1 MVVKNFL
8 RWPDK
13 RLRSRAN
20 EITEVTEEIFSIW
33 DDMIETMNAMPGIG
47 LAAPQI
53 GINLRLAVVDASKA
67 RNKPVKLANP
77 EILQASLE
85 YSETEEASPNLR
97 GISAKIKRP
106 KKVTVRFLNKEGFID
121 RKDFTGLWATSIQHQ
136 IDHLNGKMFFDNLS
150 KVRRDILLRKVKK
163 KR

>member
-1 MVVKNFL
+1 MAVKNFL
-8 RWPDK
+8 SWPDK
-13 RLRSRAN
+13 RLRTRAHD
-20 EITEVTEEIFSIW
+20 ITKITDDIISIW
-33 DDMIETMNAMPGIG
+33 DDLIETMNAMPGIG

-53 GINLRLAVVDASKA
+53 GIDLRLAVVDASEA

-85 YSETEEASPNLR
+85 YSETEEASPNLK

-106 KKVTVRFLNKEGFID
+106 KKVTVRFLNKDGFID

-136 IDHLNGKMFFDNLS
+136 IDHLNGKMFFDHLS
-150 KVRRDILLRKVKK
+150 KVRRDILLRKAKK
-163 KR
+163 KI

>member
-1 MVVKNFL
+1 MAVKNFL
-8 RWPDK
+8 KWPDK

-20 EITEVTEEIFSIW
+20 EITEITEYIFSIW
-33 DDMIETMNAMPGIG
+33 DDMIDTMNAMPGIG

-53 GINLRLAVVDASKA
+53 GINLRLAVIDASKA
-67 RNKPVKLANP
+67 RDKPVKLANP
-77 EILQASLE
+77 EILQTSME
-85 YSETEEASPNLR
+85 YIETEEASPNLR

-106 KKVTVRFLNKEGFID
+106 KKVTIRFLNKDGFID

-163 KR
+163 KQ

>member
-1 MVVKNFL
+1 MAVKNFL
-8 RWPDK
+8 SWPDK
-13 RLRSRAN
+13 RLRTRAH
-20 EITEVTEEIFSIW
+20 EITKITDDIISIW

-53 GINLRLAVVDASKA
+53 GIDLRLAVVDASEA
-67 RNKPVKLANP
+67 RNKTVKLANP

-106 KKVTVRFLNKEGFID
+106 KKVTVRFLNKDGFID
-121 RKDFTGLWATSIQHQ
+121 RKDFTGLWATSSQHQ
-136 IDHLNGKMFFDNLS
+136 IDHLNGKMFFDHLS
-150 KVRRDILLRKVKK
+150 KVRRDILLRKAKK
-163 KR
+163 KI

>member
-1 MVVKNFL
+1 MAVKNFL
-8 RWPDK
+8 SWPDK
-13 RLRSRAN
+13 RLRTRAHD
-20 EITEVTEEIFSIW
+20 ITKITDDIISIW

-53 GINLRLAVVDASKA
+53 GIDLRLAVVDASEA

-85 YSETEEASPNLR
+85 YSETEEASPNLKS
-97 GISAKIKRP
+97 ISAKIKRP
-106 KKVTVRFLNKEGFID
+106 KKVTVRFLNKNGFID

-136 IDHLNGKMFFDNLS
+136 IDHLNGKMFFDHLS
-150 KVRRDILLRKVKK
+150 KVRRDILLRKAKK
-163 KR
+163 KI

>member
-1 MVVKNFL
+1 MAVKNFL
-8 RWPDK
+8 SWPDK
-13 RLRSRAN
+13 RLRTRAHD
-20 EITEVTEEIFSIW
+20 ITKITDDIISIW

-53 GINLRLAVVDASKA
+53 GIDLRLAVVDASEA

-85 YSETEEASPNLR
+85 YSETEEASTNLK

-106 KKVTVRFLNKEGFID
+106 KKVTVRFLNKDGFID

-136 IDHLNGKMFFDNLS
+136 IDHLNGKMFFDHLS
-150 KVRRDILLRKVKK
+150 KVRRDILLRKAKK
-163 KR
+163 KI